1 INIGDTT
8 NNWVGRLERL
18 YANQEASR
26 HTGKRLAEWFMF
38 DSGASWLCWVLGNH
52 DAWNDGVDFYT
63 RLAQRRIPVIDWKA
77 QFKLVHSN
85 GTEARV
91 DASHGRKGSSIWNN
105 LHGTLRDAKLGDMA
119 DVYLT
124 GHTHNYAL
132 EHLEIPERRHS
143 CWLVQLR
150 GYKWMDTH
158 ALYNGF
164 PEHQLGSAV
173 FMVVDPRPDAR
184 TKIMCFEDVEA
195 GYRYMEMLR
204 S

>member
-1 INIGDTT
+1 
-8 NNWVGRLERL
+8 
-18 YANQEASR
+18 
-26 HTGKRLAEWFMF
+26 M
-38 DSGASWLCWVLGNH
+38 
-52 DAWNDGVDFYT
+52 

-77 QFKLVHSN
+77 QFKLVHPN

-195 GYRYMEMLR
+195 GYRYMEMMR
-204 S
+204 A